1 MKVLLIGANGQLG
14 TDLARVLP
22 ADGHEVLP
30 STHAQLDICD
40 FQRVSEVVDDV
51 RPDVIVNTAAFHRV
65 DECETDVP
73 RSFLVNSVAV
83 AHLASTAERNRA
95 ILVHFS
101 TDYVFGGADRK
112 RRAETDR
119 CDPVNVYG
127 ASKAAGELLVAM
139 LSTRYFVVRTC
150 GLYGLA
156 GSSGKGGNFVETMLR
171 KAREGAA
178 IRVVNDQFVTP
189 THTLELAHLVG
200 RLLTTTAWGCYHL
213 SSEGECS
220 WYEFAREIFALSGIA
235 PELSAVS
242 SSQFP
247 TPARRPAYSVLSKD
261 KFQAL
266 GIATVP
272 HWRASLES
280 YLQRRAT
287 TNTAERA
294 ALAR

>member
-1 MKVLLIGANGQLG
+1 MRVFLIGANGQLG
-14 TDLARVLP
+14 TDLSQVLS
-22 ADGHEVLP
+22 AQGQELIP

-40 FQRVSEVVDDV
+40 FERTSAVIADA
-51 RPDVIVNTAAFHRV
+51 RPDAIINTAAFHRV
-65 DECETDVP
+65 DECEKDVA

-83 AHLASTAERNRA
+83 GHLASVAALHRA

-101 TDYVFGGADRK
+101 TDYVFGGTDRK
-112 RRAETDR
+112 RHSETDR

-127 ASKAAGELLVAM
+127 ASKAAGELLVSIRSA
-139 LSTRYFVVRTC
+139 RYFIVRTC

-171 KAREGAA
+171 KAREGSA
-178 IRVVNDQFVTP
+178 IRVVEDQFVTP
-189 THTLELAHLVG
+189 THTLELAHLVC

-220 WYEFAREIFALSGIA
+220 WYEFAREIFALSGTKADLA
-235 PELSAVS
+235 PVP

-247 TPARRPAYSVLSKD
+247 TPARRPAYSVLSKS

-272 HWRASLES
+272 HWRSSLAD

-287 TNTAERA
+287 AVAAESA
-294 ALAR
+294 ALAT